1 MSSTLVH
8 RFLAGE
14 GPHEAERRELL
25 QTARRLGAAARSGH
39 MPHILKG
46 CHVAVAA
53 APGADLAPRYFE
65 DAAIALG
72 AHVSHITE
80 DALQAACANPEWAR
94 MLGRLYD
101 AVDCGRLDREAA
113 IGLERAAGIPMF
125 SGLGDEGHP
134 VRQLLAELGGEGAS
148 GADASREALLEL
160 VEAVLVATV
169 S

>member
-1 MSSTLVH
+1 MSCTIAH

-14 GPHEAERRELL
+14 PLPDAERRDLV
-25 QTARRLGAAARSGH
+25 QTAHRLRAAARSGH
-39 MPHILKG
+39 MPRILKG

-53 APGADLAPRYFE
+53 APGAELDQHYFE
-65 DAAIALG
+65 DAATALG
-72 AHVSHITE
+72 AHVSHIGE
-80 DALQAACANPEWAR
+80 DDLQAACANPEWAR

-134 VRQLLAELGGEGAS
+134 VRQLLADLGGEGATPD
-148 GADASREALLEL
+148 GASREALLEL

-169 S
+169 A